1 MLHRSIIETRG
12 DVAFPAWQGERVYMR
27 PFLKAD
33 GLPQDLARWQPTV
46 DAMLEDIDTDQ
57 PVYIMIDE
65 TEVAAGR
72 TQRRPGLHIDGYW
85 NPGIKGYGNHAAVGT
100 GHRELPRRHD
110 PRPARH
116 RSIPPGHASLMSG
129 HTGHKSGSVL
139 WSEADFA
146 APEGIILASSV
157 SAAEGYLGDYE
168 GPIGEMGDCAH
179 IDVSSLTVLP
189 MESGRVYA
197 GNVNCLH
204 QSLPVME
211 SCHRSLVRL
220 NVPGWTPQEN

>member
-12 DVAFPAWQGERVYMR
+12 DVSFPGWEGTRVYMR

-33 GLPQDLARWQPTV
+33 GLPQDLSRWQPTV
-46 DAMLEDIDTDQ
+46 DAMLDGIDTDQ

-65 TEVAAGR
+65 TEVEAGQ

-85 NPGIKGYGNHAAVGT
+85 DPGITAYGSHRAIAS
-100 GHRELPRRHD
+100 GHRQAPRRHEAA
-110 PRPARH
+110 PARPARH
-116 RSIPPGHASLMSG
+116 RSIPPGHS
-129 HTGHKSGSVL
+129 SGSML
-139 WSEADFA
+139 WKDADFV
-146 APEGIILASSV
+146 APEAIILASSI
-157 SAAEGYLGDYE
+157 SAAEGYLGTYE

-179 IDVSSLTVLP
+179 IDISDMEVLR

-204 QSLPVME
+204 QSLPVE
-211 SCHRSLVRL
+211 IVCRRSLVRL
-220 NVPGWTPQEN
+220 NVPGWTPTGNE

>member
-12 DVAFPAWQGERVYMR
+12 DASFPAWQGERVYMR

-33 GLPQDLARWQPTV
+33 GLPQDLSRWQPTV
-46 DAMLEDIDTDQ
+46 DAMLDGIDTDQ

-65 TEVAAGR
+65 TEVEAGL

-85 NPGIKGYGNHAAVGT
+85 DPGITAYGSHRATAS
-100 GHRELPRRHD
+100 GHRQAPRRHE
-110 PRPARH
+110 PEPVRPARH
-116 RSIPPGHASLMSG
+116 RSIPPGHR
-129 HTGHKSGSVL
+129 SGSML
-139 WSEADFA
+139 WKDADFA
-146 APEGIILASSV
+146 APEGIILASTV
-157 SAAEGYLGDYE
+157 SAAEGYLGTYE

-179 IDVSSLTVLP
+179 IDVSSLAVLP
-189 MESGRVYA
+189 MEAGRVYA

-204 QSLPVME
+204 RSLPVTR
-211 SCHRSLVRL
+211 SCRRSLVRL

>member
-12 DVAFPAWQGERVYMR
+12 DTVFPAWQGERIYMR

-33 GLPQDLARWQPTV
+33 GLPQDLSRWQPTV
-46 DAMLEDIDTDQ
+46 DAMLDGIDTDQ

-65 TEVAAGR
+65 TEVEAGK

-85 NPGIKGYGNHAAVGT
+85 DPGITAYGSHRAIAS
-100 GHRELPRRHD
+100 GHRGTPGRHQ
-110 PRPARH
+110 PRPPREPSTPPRH
-116 RSIPPGHASLMSG
+116 RSIPPGHS
-129 HTGHKSGSVL
+129 SGSML
-139 WSEADFA
+139 WKDADFA

-157 SAAEGYLGDYE
+157 SAAEGYLGIYE

-179 IDVSSLTVLP
+179 IDISDMEVLQ

-204 QSLPVME
+204 QSLPVE
-211 SCHRSLVRL
+211 VDCRRSLVRL
-220 NVPGWTPQEN
+220 NVPGWTPKA